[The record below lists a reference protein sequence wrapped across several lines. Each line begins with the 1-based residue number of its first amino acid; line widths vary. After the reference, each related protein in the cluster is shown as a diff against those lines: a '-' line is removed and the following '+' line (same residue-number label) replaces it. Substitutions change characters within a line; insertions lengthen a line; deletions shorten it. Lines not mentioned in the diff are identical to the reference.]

1 MDAITGTVNSV
12 RDKLP
17 AMGGMS
23 GTIGSIAALVIG
35 IIVLYYVYKF
45 LFDGMILENQ
55 AVVTTAI
62 PANPTAA
69 PTPTKVLPVYEGG
82 EYTVTF
88 WAYITAFKD
97 TVGKAKHILELAPRT
112 TSGSPTSTLVVG
124 LGPFNNKLM
133 VRVNTNATG
142 TEVLTKAT
150 LDAIFQPTAI
160 PSGQLLAD
168 TMPVCDLPEVE
179 LQRWVCFGVVLNG
192 RTVDVYMDGKLARSC
207 VLPSFFT
214 VDANGIQMKLLQY
227 GGFNGFL
234 SNVYVHAGA
243 LNPDQMY
250 RIYMQGPTDVADRG
264 LWGWLGSLLDIK
276 GQITYSYPK
285 PGVKYP
291 RETVTF

>member
-1 MDAITGTVNSV
+1 
-12 RDKLP
+12 
-17 AMGGMS
+17 
-23 GTIGSIAALVIG
+23 
-35 IIVLYYVYKF
+35 
-45 LFDGMILENQ
+45 
-55 AVVTTAI
+55 
-62 PANPTAA
+62 
-69 PTPTKVLPVYEGG
+69 
-82 EYTVTF
+82 
-88 WAYITAFKD
+88 
-97 TVGKAKHILELAPRT
+97 
-112 TSGSPTSTLVVG
+112 
-124 LGPFNNKLM
+124 M
-133 VRVNTNATG
+133 VRVNTNASG
-142 TEVLTKAT
+142 SQLLNKAA
-150 LDAIFQPTAI
+150 LDGIFQPTAI

-214 VDANGIQMKLLQY
+214 VDVNGVQMKLLQY

-250 RIYMQGPTDVADRG
+250 RIYMQGPADIADRG

-276 GQITYSYPK
+276 GQITYTYPQ
-285 PGVKYP
+285 PGLNYP